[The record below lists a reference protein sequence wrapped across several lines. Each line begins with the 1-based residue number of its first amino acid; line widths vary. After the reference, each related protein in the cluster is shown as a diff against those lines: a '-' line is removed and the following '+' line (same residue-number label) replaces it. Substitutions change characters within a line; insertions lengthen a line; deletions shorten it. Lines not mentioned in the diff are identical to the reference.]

1 MIHPQIFFRKS
12 SMTWVWICCRV
23 YQRPKKGGYG
33 RCKTKPLS
41 HQNPKRKTIFKENK
55 INNRW
60 RWYIQWCL
68 KLIDLELL
76 NRLYSDPSNALRW
89 RISTRHEVI
98 DHFDV
103 SLSSQFPQEPRQ
115 CQNYHRTVEDQLD
128 QAAEMIWRSVQ
139 VDTGSVSAFQTLG
152 STCTLFS
159 PQSLSLLVSKLCHQF
174 QLHS

>member
-23 YQRPKKGGYG
+23 YQGPKKGGYG
-33 RCKTKPLS
+33 RRKTKPLS
-41 HQNPKRKTIFKENK
+41 HKIPTGKQYLRKIKLTTDGDD
-55 INNRW
+55 
-60 RWYIQWCL
+60 IQWFL
-68 KLIDLELL
+68 KLINLELL

-89 RISTRHEVI
+89 RILTRYQVI

-139 VDTGSVSAFQTLG
+139 VDRGSVSAFQTLG

-159 PQSLSLLVSKLCHQF
+159 PQSLSLLVSILCHQF